1 MEWAV
6 LLAVVLL
13 TAAYVAVPRRRDGE
27 APDTP
32 IDELRRLHRE
42 LRDELRELDTDAAE
56 GRISAQD
63 RRAGRSAI
71 GPRLRAVTEALRER
85 GETPD
90 AAE

>member
-13 TAAYVAVPRRRDGE
+13 TAVYVALPRRHAGD
-27 APDTP
+27 APETP

-42 LRDELRELDTDAAE
+42 LRDELRELDADAAG

-63 RRAGRSAI
+63 RQAGRSAV

-85 GETPD
+85 GETPGP
-90 AAE
+90 AG